1 MTNLALV
8 TGPTAGI
15 GNSFAHQLAER
26 GYDLILVARDGER
39 LENLAKDLHAE
50 HGTDST
56 IVVADLATEAG
67 RTETAAL
74 LSEKPVDL
82 LVNNAGASVKGW
94 FGETDIAEEDRH
106 LDLLVRAPMHLCD
119 AAVKG
124 FRERGGGAIINV
136 ASVAAFT
143 PRGTYGAH
151 KAWLV
156 SLGRWL
162 DIQYGPENIH
172 TMTLCPGFVRTE
184 FHQRM
189 DADISGVPGWMWLD
203 SDDLVRSALR
213 DLDRGVTLSI
223 PSVRYKVLAR
233 LSRIAPTS
241 LVKRVAQR
249 GR

>member
-15 GNSFAHQLAER
+15 GNAFARQLAGR
-26 GYDLILVARDGER
+26 GYDLVLVARDGER
-39 LENLAKDLHAE
+39 LEALAKELHAT
-50 HGTDST
+50 HDTDST
-56 IVVADLATEAG
+56 VVVADLSTEAG
-67 RTETAAL
+67 RAETASL
-74 LSEKPVDL
+74 LDTEPVDL

-119 AAVKG
+119 AAVKA
-124 FRERGGGAIINV
+124 FSERGGGAIVNV

-156 SLGRWL
+156 SLSRWL
-162 DIQYGPENIH
+162 DIQYGPANIR
-172 TMTLCPGFVRTE
+172 TMALCPGFVRTE

-189 DADISGVPGWMWLD
+189 GASTDDIPGWMWLD
-203 SDDLVRSALR
+203 ADDVAREALR
-213 DLDRGVTLSI
+213 DLDRGKAVSI
-223 PSVRYKVLAR
+223 PSLRYKVL
-233 LSRIAPTS
+233 SRISRLAPAPI
-241 LVKRVAQR
+241 VKRIAQR